1 LHSPAGY
8 PSPYIYRKPKPETR
22 HLKKP
27 SADQCLYFNYG
38 QIYDKPEKRPSLY
51 RRSTTT
57 RSSRKPTKPCTKS
70 PPIATEDEAIRAGIP
85 AGYSIKNWDPTEL
98 PIVLLGSVFDA
109 NSLTKWIGDWNFYR
123 RGECTPKAD
132 VGDGLFELW
141 KRLCANIY
149 WLKRDAPT
157 RSKNGS
163 SKSTQTVRR
172 DVISEAYYQ
181 SPPNEIDLLDIP
193 MNYSD
198 LWSRRKL
205 AIWKAS
211 FGRSKEWRSC
221 RFVKA
226 IKKYITGKFFI
237 RKDWPTKISWKHS
250 PPVVPINMLRR
261 DNCSRPRFRTRPR
274 KAATSGFRYL
284 VQDTVWSDYGNGT
297 DSSGYVPNN
306 SLSSLCYYLNKP
318 H

>member
-1 LHSPAGY
+1 
-8 PSPYIYRKPKPETR
+8 
-22 HLKKP
+22 
-27 SADQCLYFNYG
+27 
-38 QIYDKPEKRPSLY
+38 
-51 RRSTTT
+51 
-57 RSSRKPTKPCTKS
+57 
-70 PPIATEDEAIRAGIP
+70 
-85 AGYSIKNWDPTEL
+85 
-98 PIVLLGSVFDA
+98 
-109 NSLTKWIGDWNFYR
+109 
-123 RGECTPKAD
+123 

-141 KRLCANIY
+141 KRLCANLY
-149 WLKRDAPT
+149 WLKKDAPT
-157 RSKNGS
+157 RSKNGFS
-163 SKSTQTVRR
+163 LNPRDILGRQFKPPADDNVQHHNGTPKKSTQTVRR

-284 VQDTVWSDYGNGT
+284 VQDTLWSDYGNGT